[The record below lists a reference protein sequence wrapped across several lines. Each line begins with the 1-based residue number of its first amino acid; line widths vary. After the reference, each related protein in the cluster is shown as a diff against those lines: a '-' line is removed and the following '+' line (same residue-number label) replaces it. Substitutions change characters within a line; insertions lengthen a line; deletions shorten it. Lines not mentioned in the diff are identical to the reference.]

1 MGEADTAVDDD
12 VRHIARHLLGFEV
25 QEQGLMLTE
34 ILLFLKRIPLFSS
47 MSLDQLRTIADHL
60 AECHVQAGEEIF
72 HEGDLSHDLYLI
84 VAGKVDIVHPR
95 GDTEHII
102 ATLTSGDFFGEM
114 ANFEDRPRS
123 ASAVAAEPTQ
133 LLMLSPERF
142 RQIVLQEPAISF
154 EIFRELCARL
164 RRFEQEEMAAH

>member
-1 MGEADTAVDDD
+1 
-12 VRHIARHLLGFEV
+12 
-25 QEQGLMLTE
+25 
-34 ILLFLKRIPLFSS
+34 
-47 MSLDQLRTIADHL
+47 LDQLRTIADHL
-60 AECHVQAGEEIF
+60 AECQVRADEEIF

-84 VAGKVDIVHPR
+84 VSGKVDIVLPR
-95 GDTEHII
+95 GDTDRVI
-102 ATLTSGDFFGEM
+102 ATLTAGEFFGEM

-123 ASAVAAEPTQ
+123 ASAVAAEPTR
-133 LLMLSPERF
+133 LLMLSAERF